1 MATPAKKPRL
11 SLGVLSP
18 SRGSPRIAAAQ
29 ARRELLVKEAQQITD
44 QQQAAET
51 LIAFSKPPPIPED
64 DLQLTEEEKPKYRSV
79 LASLQKE
86 VVALER
92 SQIAETTEQSI
103 GELFKLKAQGLA
115 IATFGVERIA
125 VWKIKFGEVRKIW
138 EEFDPDPQCQ
148 NTIGSA
154 EGKECWICGMA
165 VDPVQHHPT
174 KAERETGITTNPF
187 APECEHIL
195 PIAQAALFLDLYRAT
210 PNKEEKLAARKTKKP
225 APILPIPDNV
235 YRLEYDWS
243 HSLCNQ
249 TKNDDVYLEDI
260 LASAKGPMQDLPVID
275 DKGYRSGL
283 LREILNTK
291 RDRGDEFKKA
301 LLADIAE
308 KYNGNVN
315 KWYQARSDIFVEKYK
330 NIFSFLGET
339 NRLKSPQLYM
349 LALASCSLELAN
361 RIRDPRR
368 RNVLG
373 LPPRAGGRRTRRRR
387 HQSIKMSSRRHS
399 LSGKPA
405 RR

>member
-1 MATPAKKPRL
+1 MATRQ
-11 SLGVLSP
+11 SS
-18 SRGSPRIAAAQ
+18 RIAEAE
-29 ARRELLVKEAQQITD
+29 ARRRSILQEANQIRL
-44 QQQAAET
+44 QHEAAET
-51 LIAFSKPPPIPED
+51 LLKFSKPPPIPED
-64 DLQLTEEEKPKYRSV
+64 ELQLTEEEKPAYQTELKN
-79 LASLQKE
+79 LQGDAN
-86 VVALER
+86 ALER
-92 SQIAETTEQSI
+92 SQVAQTTEQSI

-115 IATFGVERIA
+115 IATFGIERTA
-125 VWKIKFGEVRKIW
+125 LWKIREGPVRKIW

-148 NTIGSA
+148 KTIGSA

-165 VDPVQHHPT
+165 VDPAQHHPT
-174 KAERETGITTNPF
+174 KAERDTGTKTNPF

-195 PIAQAALFLDLYRAT
+195 PIAQAALFLDLYQAT
-210 PNKEEKLAARKTKKP
+210 PNKEEKLAARRTKRP
-225 APILPIPDNV
+225 APILPIPNNV
-235 YRLEYDWS
+235 YKLEYDWS

-275 DKGYRSGL
+275 DKGYKSGL
-283 LREILNTK
+283 LSQILNTK
-291 RDRGDEFKKA
+291 RDRGEEFKKA
-301 LLADIAE
+301 LLADITR
-308 KYNGNVN
+308 KYKGNVN

-339 NRLKSPQLYM
+339 NRLRSPQLYM

-368 RNVLG
+368 RNILG
-373 LPPRAGGRRTRRRR
+373 LPLRAGGRRTRRRR

-399 LSGKPA
+399 LSGRPA

>member
-11 SLGVLSP
+11 SDIISP
-18 SRGSPRIAAAQ
+18 TRGSPRIAAAQ
-29 ARRELLVKEAQQITD
+29 ARRELLVKEAQDIAD
-44 QQQAAET
+44 QHQAAET
-51 LIAFSKPPPIPED
+51 LIKFSKPPPIPED
-64 DLQLTEEEKPKYRSV
+64 DLQLTEEEKPAYRTA

-86 VVALER
+86 ADALGR
-92 SQIAETTEQSI
+92 SQVAETTEQSI

-115 IATFGVERIA
+115 IATFGIERIA

-154 EGKECWICGMA
+154 AGKDCWICGMA
-165 VDPVQHHPT
+165 VDSAQHHPT
-174 KAERETGITTNPF
+174 REERAAGITTNPF

-195 PIAQAALFLDLYRAT
+195 PIAQAALFLDLYQAT
-210 PNKEEKLAARKTKKP
+210 PKKEEKLKERSKKKP

-275 DKGYRSGL
+275 DKGYKNGL
-283 LREILNTK
+283 LKRVLNTE
-291 RDRGDEFKKA
+291 RDRGAEFKKA
-301 LLADIAE
+301 LQADIAR
-308 KYNGNVN
+308 KYKGDVN
-315 KWYQARSDIFVEKYK
+315 KWYKARSDIFVEKYK

-349 LALASCSLELAN
+349 LALATCSLELAN

-373 LPPRAGGRRTRRRR
+373 LPSRAGGRRTRRRR
-387 HQSIKMSSRRHS
+387 HQSIKMSSKRHS
-399 LSGKPA
+399 LSGRPA